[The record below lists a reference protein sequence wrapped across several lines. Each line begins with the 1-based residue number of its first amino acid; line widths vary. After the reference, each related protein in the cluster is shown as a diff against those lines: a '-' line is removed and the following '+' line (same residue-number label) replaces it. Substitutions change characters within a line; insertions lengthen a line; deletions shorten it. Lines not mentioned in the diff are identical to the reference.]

1 MALPAEIRV
10 CSWTKGDYTLS
21 TDRKLLD
28 LARAHRFLSLHS
40 YWAADITQAE
50 VARGIENSISL
61 GVYRD
66 GEMVGFARVVTDM
79 TRIAYLMD
87 VFIDSDHR
95 GHGLGTWLSQVIREH
110 PDLKSV
116 RRWLLATK
124 DAHGVYA
131 RAGWK
136 PVAEPAWLMEVKQP
150 EGALPLD
157 A

>member
-1 MALPAEIRV
+1 MTLPAELQV
-10 CSWTKGDYTLS
+10 CTWSKGEYTLS
-21 TDRKLLD
+21 TDRALLD
-28 LARAHRFLSLHS
+28 VDHVHRFLSRHS
-40 YWAADITQAE
+40 YWATDISQAE
-50 VARGIENSISL
+50 VIRAIENSVCL

-79 TRIAYLMD
+79 TRFAYLMD
-87 VFIDSDHR
+87 VFIDPAHR
-95 GHGLGTWLSQVIREH
+95 GHGLGTWLSEMVRTH

-124 DAHGVYA
+124 DAHRVYA

-136 PVAEPAWLMEVKQP
+136 PVAEPEWLMEAKQH
-150 EGALPLD
+150 EGALPSD